1 MKKINFQNALAN
13 FADCK
18 IAFAN
23 DCANF
28 APVATENV
36 VKNISS
42 DDDCNIHPLYI
53 GNCNLNKKS
62 VLNACKSLAI
72 SNVNVCSTNT
82 KKHYLTITFD
92 NCTMYFTPVN
102 YTINANDD
110 NAQSLAQSLANMFYH
125 TK

>member
-1 MKKINFQNALAN
+1 MKKINFQNAL
-13 FADCK
+13 
-18 IAFAN
+18 
-23 DCANF
+23 ANF

-82 KKHYLTITFD
+82 KKHYRTITFD